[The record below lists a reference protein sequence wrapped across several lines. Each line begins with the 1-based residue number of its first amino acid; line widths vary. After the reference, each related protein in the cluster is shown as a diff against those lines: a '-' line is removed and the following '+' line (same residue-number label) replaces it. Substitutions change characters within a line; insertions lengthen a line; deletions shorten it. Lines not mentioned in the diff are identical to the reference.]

1 MATDGWIR
9 FLEGKVLIMKAK
21 NLPPVSRRQLLAGG
35 IAAIAV
41 SLGSSKAC
49 ASSLRAMTI
58 YRDPGCGCCL
68 AWAAHARRVGFTTRI
83 VDTPDMASVKRR
95 LGVPP
100 SLASC
105 HTAVV
110 NGLVVEGHVPLDR
123 VTRFVNRR
131 PANVRGVAVP
141 GMPAGSPGMEVP
153 GGGRP
158 SFQVFTFDAAGRS
171 AVLR

>member
-1 MATDGWIR
+1 MDNGHLT
-9 FLEGKVLIMKAK
+9 
-21 NLPPVSRRQLLAGG
+21 RRQALGGAAGAATLLVCGG
-35 IAAIAV
+35 ARAQ
-41 SLGSSKAC
+41 SSQT
-49 ASSLRAMTI
+49 RAMTI

-68 AWAAHARRVGFTTRI
+68 AWAAHARRAGFSTRI
-83 VDTPDMASVKRR
+83 VDTPDITAVKRR
-95 LGVPP
+95 LGVPS

-123 VTRFVNRR
+123 VTRLVDRR

-153 GGGRP
+153 GGRAQA
-158 SFQVFTFDAAGRS
+158 FQIFTFDAAGRTT
-171 AVLR
+171 VLR

>member
-1 MATDGWIR
+1 
-9 FLEGKVLIMKAK
+9 MKIE
-21 NLPPVSRRQLLAGG
+21 LLTRRQALAGAG
-35 IAAIAV
+35 TAAALLMSG
-41 SLGSSKAC
+41 SLRAQ
-49 ASSLRAMTI
+49 AAQPRAMTI

-68 AWAAHARRVGFTTRI
+68 AWAAHARRAGFSTRI
-83 VDTPDMASVKRR
+83 VDTADMASVKRR
-95 LGVPP
+95 LGVPS

-123 VTRFVNRR
+123 VTRLLDRR
-131 PANVRGVAVP
+131 LANVRGVAVP

-158 SFQVFTFDAAGRS
+158 SFQVFTFDAAGRHS
-171 AVLR
+171 VLR